1 MDFIFKQGIV
11 VFKFFKQFEAE
22 LLAELAKQ
30 PMTIVNLDFV
40 PLKDATYCGCI
51 QVWVKDTTP
60 YPFVEVAAAH
70 ITMSGEVYVHQL
82 YRQLYPHHLPVYRLI
97 GNWGAYVLE
106 HFHAAQRLQ
115 NFWKESKEE
124 LVATAWHPDRV
135 GKWLDAGVDI
145 EAM

>member
-11 VFKFFKQFEAE
+11 VFKFFKQFKAE

-60 YPFVEVAAAH
+60 YPFVEAAIAY
-70 ITMSGEVYVHQL
+70 ITMSGEVHHHRLHQEM
-82 YRQLYPHHLPVYRLI
+82 YPHHLPVYRLI

-106 HFHAAQRLQ
+106 CFHAAERIKE
-115 NFWKESKEE
+115 FWETAKEE
-124 LVATAWHPDRV
+124 LVASAWRPERV
-135 GKWLDAGVDI
+135 AKWLDAGIDV